1 MYIYI
6 YIYVYT
12 YPTGAL
18 PKPLEPSSM
27 AVVLGGSSLILEEA
41 EGRGTAGRSRLPLWV
56 EIQVYS

>member
-6 YIYVYT
+6 YT
-12 YPTGAL
+12 YPTGAS
-18 PKPLEPSSM
+18 PKPFEPSSM

-56 EIQVYS
+56 EIQICS